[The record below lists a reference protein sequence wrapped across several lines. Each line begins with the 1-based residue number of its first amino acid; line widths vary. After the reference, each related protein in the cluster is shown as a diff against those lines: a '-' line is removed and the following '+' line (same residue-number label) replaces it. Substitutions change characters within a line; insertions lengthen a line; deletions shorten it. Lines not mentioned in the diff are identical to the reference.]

1 MGAST
6 CVLVSL
12 ALLGPSEQ
20 QKEPQPPRV
29 ADPPVFYLRDR
40 GKVAGRPKLDVLTV
54 DTRYG
59 VLHVPTEELILVR
72 FARRLADA
80 ERQRIET
87 AIARLGAEDFAEREA
102 AMEDLRKLGLVA
114 RKFLLEARKGAD
126 DEVRSRAA
134 NLLAE
139 LASTAPPPPSTE
151 EDGLDPLLDD
161 EDDEVVTQRFT
172 VRGRVKE
179 ERFTVECRYGGL
191 ELDATEIA
199 GIAFHPEKR
208 TLRALEVSAS
218 RTVPDSW
225 LNTKL
230 SVAKGQKIVLRA
242 RGQVT
247 VPNYNLTSGPEG
259 TTRYSGNTFQ
269 SFPML
274 SLVGKIG
281 KNGKPFLVAK
291 EYQGKASR
299 EGALYLGL
307 VPFRRNYAASGSY
320 QVKVETGQSGELE
333 PASGTEGDEGKR

>member
-1 MGAST
+1 
-6 CVLVSL
+6 VLVSL
-12 ALLGPSEQ
+12 ALLGPSEK
-20 QKEPQPPRV
+20 QKEPQPPKV
-29 ADPPVFYLRDR
+29 PDPPVFHLRDG

-59 VLHVPTEELILVR
+59 VLHVPTEDLILVR
-72 FARRLADA
+72 FARRLADL
-80 ERQRIET
+80 ERQRIEA
-87 AIARLGAEDFAEREA
+87 AIARLGAEDFADREA
-102 AMEDLRKLGLVA
+102 ATEDLRKMGLVA
-114 RKFLLEARKGAD
+114 RKFLLEARKGAI
-126 DEVRSRAA
+126 DEVKSRAA
-134 NLLAE
+134 SLLAE
-139 LASTAPPPPSTE
+139 ISSSAPTPSSSE

-179 ERFTVECRYGGL
+179 EQFTVESRYGAL
-191 ELDATEIA
+191 ELEATEIA

-208 TLRALEVSAS
+208 TVRTLEVSAS
-218 RTVPDSW
+218 STVPDSW

-230 SVAKGQKIVLRA
+230 SVAKGQRIVLRA
-242 RGQVT
+242 RGQIT

-259 TTRYSGNTFQ
+259 TTRYSGSTFQ
-269 SFPML
+269 NFPML
-274 SLVGKIG
+274 SLVGKVG

-299 EGALYLGL
+299 EGTLYLAL

-333 PASGTEGDEGKR
+333 PAPGTEGDEGKR